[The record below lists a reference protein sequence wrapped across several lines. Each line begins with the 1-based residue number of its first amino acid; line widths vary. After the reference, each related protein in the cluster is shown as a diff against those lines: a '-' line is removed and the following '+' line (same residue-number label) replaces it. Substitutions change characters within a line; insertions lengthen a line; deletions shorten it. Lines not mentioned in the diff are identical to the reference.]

1 MKLYTFAVAPNPAR
15 VHFFLNEKVKGSEV
29 AIDVQEVT
37 VNFLTGEQ
45 KQPEFLA
52 KNPAGTLP
60 VLELDNGT
68 CLLES
73 LPIMEYLEELYPV
86 PSLIGRSPLER
97 ARIRGVER
105 NIEINILLRVIRA
118 VHATRSPLGLP
129 ANPALAVYMSP
140 WGIASS
146 QTDRADLERVTPCI
160 VAYLEHYLALGREQ
174 DWAVADPAAQRARD
188 AQHLQ
193 LFFADEL
200 DPRAWNGVYRI
211 VGEETGRAIK
221 ELMQNPSS

>member
-37 VNFLTGEQ
+37 VNFLTSEQ

-60 VLELDNGT
+60 VLELDDGT

-73 LPIMEYLEELYPV
+73 LPIMEYLEELYPE

-105 NIEINILLRVIRA
+105 KIEMSILLRVIRA

-129 ANPALAVYMSP
+129 ANPALAENELQRLPGALAQINEHIGDSEFVMGEAPS
-140 WGIASS
+140 IADC
-146 QTDRADLERVTPCI
+146 TLLAAMNFANFGELEI
-160 VAYLEHYLALGREQ
+160 AAEHEHLHRWFASYALR
-174 DWAVADPAAQRARD
+174 
-188 AQHLQ
+188 HLQ
-193 LFFADEL
+193 
-200 DPRAWNGVYRI
+200 
-211 VGEETGRAIK
+211 
-221 ELMQNPSS
+221 